1 MEYTILRTND
11 NNTVTVEMKIG
22 DRVLNQDIAIGL
34 SSEELENNIKI
45 AMAVFNSEIIAN
57 NQNEFPIVFN
67 TPFIVSDLP
76 EV

>member
-11 NNTVTVEMKIG
+11 NNTVTVEMKI
-22 DRVLNQDIAIGL
+22 DDKILNQDIEIGS
-34 SSEELENNIKI
+34 SSEELEDNIKL

-57 NQNEFPIVFN
+57 SQNDFPIVFN
-67 TPFIVSDLP
+67 TPFVVSDLP